1 MTCLIRIKTDPI
13 VQILLAVWKMDV
25 LYISYALNKTI
36 TECLE
41 NELVSIIFREITKYC
56 SLIASWKDQF
66 PPEMSSFPG
75 MMLPYTFYAK
85 EPLVILFGYQMKL
98 I

>member
-1 MTCLIRIKTDPI
+1 MTCLIRVKTDPI
-13 VQILLAVWKMDV
+13 VQIPLTVWKMDV

-41 NELVSIIFREITKYC
+41 NELVSIIFPEITKYC
-56 SLIASWKDQF
+56 YQIASGEDQF

-75 MMLPYTFYAK
+75 MKLPYTFYAN
-85 EPLVILFGYQMKL
+85 EALVILFGYQMKL